1 MATVSET
8 IRKRAIASSQDG
20 QGFSYS
26 DDTRTWTLSNITEGT
41 FDKVVYTNAGVAV
54 CRALDGSSIQ
64 GLVYSEDGGA
74 TWSQSNIDEGY
85 FTSII
90 KLRNGLLYT
99 SSVDTGKT
107 YSSEDGKTWEVA
119 SQLLKEYL
127 FSQWEDE
134 LNWEATLAA
143 NRDSGRN
150 LATVFGISSLSDLAQ
165 FLRDKGNARDYSG
178 ILPCGD
184 YIELPSISFGGTTYT
199 NTGNGSLRFVV
210 AGLGTYDGVGDT
222 DSGPGILFLEKNVLC
237 QSRMEAS
244 NTNSN
249 KFPATELG
257 LKYSA
262 AVAGIE
268 STLGVSLRTVHRY
281 YDESWAAE
289 KLFVPTEVEV
299 FGAPHWSVGDFNSKY
314 STSIIWPL
322 FSRCPQTRIKFHQ
335 TNTSERR
342 WWWTATKSSTSGC
355 YTSVGNA
362 GGADH
367 YIASNTNLSAVLGF
381 YL

>member
-26 DDTRTWTLSNITEGT
+26 DDTRTWTLSNMTEGT

-54 CRALDGSSIQ
+54 CRALVGSSIQ

-74 TWSQSNIDEGY
+74 TWFQSNIDEGY

-99 SSVDTGKT
+99 SSADTGKT

-178 ILPCGD
+178 IL
-184 YIELPSISFGGTTYT
+184 
-199 NTGNGSLRFVV
+199 
-210 AGLGTYDGVGDT
+210 
-222 DSGPGILFLEKNVLC
+222 
-237 QSRMEAS
+237 
-244 NTNSN
+244 
-249 KFPATELG
+249 
-257 LKYSA
+257 
-262 AVAGIE
+262 
-268 STLGVSLRTVHRY
+268 H
-281 YDESWAAE
+281 
-289 KLFVPTEVEV
+289 VEIT
-299 FGAPHWSVGDFNSKY
+299 SKY
-314 STSIIWPL
+314 RRYRL
-322 FSRCPQTRIKFHQ
+322 VVQRILTQ
-335 TNTSERR
+335 EM
-342 WWWTATKSSTSGC
+342 
-355 YTSVGNA
+355 
-362 GGADH
+362 
-367 YIASNTNLSAVLGF
+367 VL
-381 YL
+381 LDS